1 MFISSPGNN
10 LFKYLG
16 DTDILIDYF
25 RSIKKHMK
33 LLKPLFIII
42 VLIFVSKPV
51 LYSKNVN
58 FTLKDRDRLIK
69 LEVEMKSLKE
79 SIDKRFESID
89 KRFDQM
95 SNQMDKRFD
104 QLHTF
109 LYILTGI
116 FTTLTIAV
124 IGFAYWDRRTIIRK
138 AKEETIYEIEK
149 EGRLTDLIKALRD
162 LSKDQPKLASILK
175 SFHLL

>member
-1 MFISSPGNN
+1 
-10 LFKYLG
+10 
-16 DTDILIDYF
+16 
-25 RSIKKHMK
+25 MK
-33 LLKPLFIII
+33 LLKLLFIVIL
-42 VLIFVSKPV
+42 LIFVNKPV
-51 LYSKNVN
+51 YSKNVS

-69 LEVEMKSLKE
+69 VEVEIKNLKE
-79 SIDKRFESID
+79 SIDKRFD
-89 KRFDQM
+89 
-95 SNQMDKRFD
+95 QMDKRFD

-116 FTTLTIAV
+116 FTTLTISV